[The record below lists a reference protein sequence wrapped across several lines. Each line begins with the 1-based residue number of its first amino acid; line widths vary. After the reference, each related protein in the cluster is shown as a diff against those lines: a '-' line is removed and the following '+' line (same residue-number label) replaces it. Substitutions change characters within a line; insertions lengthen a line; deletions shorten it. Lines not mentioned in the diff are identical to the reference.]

1 VFDPTTLTGFHT
13 WLSLVAIGTGF
24 VVLAGL
30 LLRGEA
36 PRGWT
41 DGYLGN
47 AIATS
52 TTGFA
57 FPFNGVLPSH
67 IVGAVS
73 LVVLGL
79 VVVARARRGWG
90 WVQAGGMVV
99 GLYLLMFVA
108 VAQLFMKVPAINA
121 LAPTLSEPPFAI
133 AQGVLLLVFAWLTV
147 LAVRRFRAAA

>member
-1 VFDPTTLTGFHT
+1 MFDPTTLTGFHT
-13 WLSLVAIGTGF
+13 WLSLVAIGTGL

-30 LLRGEA
+30 LRGVA

-41 DGYLGN
+41 DAYIAT

-52 TTGFA
+52 VTGFV

-67 IVGAVS
+67 IVGVIS

-79 VVVARARRGWG
+79 VLVARAKPGWG
-90 WVQAGGMVV
+90 RVNAGGLVV
-99 GLYLLMFVA
+99 ALYLLLFVA
-108 VAQLFMKVPAINA
+108 VAQLFMKVPAVNA

-133 AQGVLLLVFAWLTV
+133 VQGVVLVVFGW
-147 LAVRRFRAAA
+147 LAVVAARRVRAGG